1 MVLQVSDNV
10 IRELTVSG
18 PSSEEEIK
26 SAERELGVQFPL
38 EYREFLAKY
47 GAARIAGYQIAGLT
61 HQDRDEPPMWV
72 SVVQATR
79 SLRRHGKIGEYDDDD
94 DDDDLVP
101 LSDDGMDT
109 AFYLRTK
116 GDASGTVLALGPGV
130 EKEVAG
136 TFSEF
141 ICRIHSGE
149 LNV

>member
-1 MVLQVSDNV
+1 MVLQVSDNI

-61 HQDRDEPPMWV
+61 HQDPEQPPMWD

-79 SLRRHGKIGEYDDDD
+79 SLRDLHGKVGDYDD
-94 DDDDLVP
+94 LIAI
-101 LSDDGMDT
+101 SGDGMDIT
-109 AFYLRTK
+109 FYLRTK
-116 GDASGTVLALGPGV
+116 GDAAGKVLALGPGV

-141 ICRIHSGE
+141 ISRIYGGE

>member
-1 MVLQVSDNV
+1 MVLQVGDNV

-18 PSSEEEIK
+18 PSSEAEIK
-26 SAERELGVQFPL
+26 SAERELGLQFPA
-38 EYREFLAKY
+38 EYREFLANY

-61 HQDRDEPPMWV
+61 HQDPDEPPMWV

-94 DDDDLVP
+94 LIP
-101 LSDDGMDT
+101 LSGDGMDT
-109 AFYLRTK
+109 TFYLRTK

-130 EKEVAG
+130 EKEIAG

-141 ICRIHSGE
+141 ISRIHSGE

>member
-1 MVLQVSDNV
+1 MVLQVSDN
-10 IRELTVSG
+10 IISELKVSG
-18 PSSEEEIK
+18 PSTEEQIK
-26 SAERELGVQFPL
+26 TAERQLGVKFPS

-61 HQDRDEPPMWV
+61 HQDPEQPPMWD

-79 SLRRHGKIGEYDDDD
+79 SLRDLHGKVGDYDD
-94 DDDDLVP
+94 LIAI
-101 LSDDGMDT
+101 SGDGMDIT
-109 AFYLRTK
+109 FYLRTK
-116 GDASGTVLALGPGV
+116 GDAAGKVLALGPGV

-141 ICRIHSGE
+141 ISRIYGGE

>member
-47 GAARIAGYQIAGLT
+47 GAARVAGYYIAGLT
-61 HQDRDEPPMWV
+61 HQDPDQPPMWD
-72 SVVQATR
+72 SVVRATR
-79 SLRRHGKIGEYDDDD
+79 TLRDKHGKVGNYDD
-94 DDDDLVP
+94 LIAV
-101 LSDDGMDT
+101 SGDGMDIT
-109 AFYLRTK
+109 FYLRTK

-141 ICRIHSGE
+141 ISKIHSGE
-149 LNV
+149 SIV